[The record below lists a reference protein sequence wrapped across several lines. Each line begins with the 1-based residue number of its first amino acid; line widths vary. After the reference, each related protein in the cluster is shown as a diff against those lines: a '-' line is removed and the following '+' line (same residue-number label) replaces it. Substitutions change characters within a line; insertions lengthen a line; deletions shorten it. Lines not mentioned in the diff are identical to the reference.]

1 MNPIRR
7 AVAILGAVASILTV
21 GVTSATS
28 AASSGLPTLKLALNG
43 RSVLVSGALQSGAVN
58 VVSSVSVTH
67 TEPVLIRLN
76 PGVPFSAF
84 AQAGAAI
91 NAHHGDLNYLGPYG
105 SIVFDVSADKG
116 TTSAQTTLQP
126 GNYLA
131 VDLSSSNP
139 DPPHATFV
147 IGQAPQ
153 PMSLPMPGA
162 TISAIDF
169 AFRGPSTL
177 HDGELVRFQNSGFL
191 VHPIQGIGVKNAT
204 TAKRLTA
211 LLRAA
216 NDKAGPEARNQLPGV
231 RRTAFTRR
239 CPTGADQRAAG
250 HLRPR
255 LHPAHPGRPRAD
267 SARHGAHDPDR
278 QVTLARGCLATGTQ
292 RWS

>member
-1 MNPIRR
+1 MNPIGR
-7 AVAILGAVASILTV
+7 AVAILGAVASIFAV
-21 GVTSATS
+21 GITSVSS
-28 AASSGLPTLKLALNG
+28 AASSGLPTLTLTLNG
-43 RSVLVSGALQSGAVN
+43 RSVAVSGALQSGAVN
-58 VVSSVSVTH
+58 VVSSVSVKH

-91 NAHHGDLNYLGPYG
+91 NAHHGDLNYLDPYG

-139 DPPHATFV
+139 DPPHTTFV
-147 IGQAPQ
+147 ISQAPQ
-153 PMSLPMPGA
+153 PASLPKPGA

-191 VHPIQGIGVKNAT
+191 VHPIQGIGVKNAKNRQ
-204 TAKRLTA
+204 TADRPA
-211 LLRAA
+211 SRRQRQG
-216 NDKAGPEARNQLPGV
+216 GPEARDQLPGV
-231 RRTAFTRR
+231 RRTTFTRR
-239 CPTGADQRAAG
+239 RPAGADHRAAG

-255 LHPAHPGRPRAD
+255 LHPAHPGRPRTD
-267 SARHGAHDPDR
+267 PARHGTHDPDR
-278 QVTLARGCLATGTQ
+278 QVVPDRHSDHAHLP
-292 RWS
+292 

>member
-1 MNPIRR
+1 MNPVRR

-58 VVSSVSVTH
+58 VISSVSVTH

-76 PGVPFSAF
+76 PEVPFSAF
-84 AQAGAAI
+84 AHAGAAI
-91 NAHHGDLNYLGPYG
+91 NAHHGDLNYVGSYG

-126 GNYLA
+126 GSYLA

-153 PMSLPMPGA
+153 PMSLPMPDA
-162 TISAIDF
+162 TISAIEF

-216 NDKAGPEARNQLPGV
+216 NDKQAPKLGISFPEFAGPLSPGGVQQELINERPGIYVLACILRTQDGREQTQLGME
-231 RRTAFTRR
+231 RTIRIV
-239 CPTGADQRAAG
+239 Q
-250 HLRPR
+250 
-255 LHPAHPGRPRAD
+255 
-267 SARHGAHDPDR
+267 
-278 QVTLARGCLATGTQ
+278 
-292 RWS
+292 

>member
-1 MNPIRR
+1 MNSIGR
-7 AVAILGAVASILTV
+7 AVAILGAIASIV
-21 GVTSATS
+21 GVAVTSVSS
-28 AASSGLPTLKLALNG
+28 AASSGLPTLTLVLNG
-43 RSVLVSGALQSGAVN
+43 RSVAVGGALQSGAVN
-58 VVSSVSVTH
+58 VVSRVSVQH

-91 NAHHGDLNYLGPYG
+91 NAHHGDLNYLAPYG

-131 VDLSSSNP
+131 IDLSSSSP
-139 DPPHATFV
+139 DPPHTTFV

-153 PMSLPMPGA
+153 PRSLPRPGA
-162 TISAIDF
+162 TITAIDF

-191 VHPIQGIGVKNAT
+191 VHPVQGIGVKNARN
-204 TAKRLTA
+204 ARRLTA

-216 NDKAGPEARNQLPGV
+216 NDKEAPKLAISFPEFAGPLSRGGVQQELITEPPGIYVLASILPTQDGREQTQLGME
-231 RRTAFTRR
+231 RTI
-239 CPTGADQRAAG
+239 QI
-250 HLRPR
+250 
-255 LHPAHPGRPRAD
+255 
-267 SARHGAHDPDR
+267 
-278 QVTLARGCLATGTQ
+278 VK
-292 RWS
+292 